1 MDMVNRSDS
10 RTAEKAEKLY
20 RLFGV
25 TLASDYPFATP
36 LPQVSGTPDLS
47 FTCTSSP
54 LFPADGLEA
63 PIFASE
69 NTTESGESVV
79 SIWRTAT
86 GHLVHYPKFAD
97 ITLSS
102 DAINAYCRDPA
113 FHYMLEILLLGE
125 IFSLWL
131 ELRDIRTLHASAAV
145 VDDCAIAFLAT
156 SKGGKSGLAAAF
168 AKYGHQILS
177 DDIVPVE
184 NQDNRFLARPGFPAM
199 RMWPDMAEH
208 FLGTY
213 EDLALVHP
221 MYFKRVVPV
230 GHRDFGRFCSEKQP
244 LKVIYMPH
252 RQGPDQGITITPVSK
267 KDAFFA
273 LVQNSFTAGVVEALG
288 LQPRRM
294 DFFSRM
300 VTQVPVR
307 HLYYPEGFQ
316 HLNAVTDAVLAD
328 MKSLPP

>member
-1 MDMVNRSDS
+1 MDMV
-10 RTAEKAEKLY
+10 RTRDRLTADKPENLY

-25 TLASDYPFATP
+25 TMASDYPFATP
-36 LPQVSGTPDLS
+36 LPRVTGTPDLS
-47 FTCTSSP
+47 FTCSRSP
-54 LFPADGLEA
+54 LFPADGMNE
-63 PIFASE
+63 PVFASE
-69 NTTESGESVV
+69 NKTDGGESVV
-79 SIWRTAT
+79 SIWRTTT

-102 DAINAYCRDPA
+102 DAIIAYIRDPA
-113 FHYMLEILLLGE
+113 YWYMIEILLLGE

-131 ELRDIRTLHASAAV
+131 ELMDIRTLHASAAV
-145 VDDCAIAFLAT
+145 VDQTAIAFLAT

-168 AKYGHQILS
+168 TQHGHQILA
-177 DDIVPVE
+177 DDIVAVE
-184 NQDNRFLARPGFPAM
+184 DQHNRFLARPGFPAM
-199 RMWPDMAEH
+199 RMWPDMAGH
-208 FLGTY
+208 FVGTY

-221 MYFKRVVPV
+221 EYIKRVVPV
-230 GHRDFGRFCSEKQP
+230 GHQGFGSFCTEKQP
-244 LKVIYMPH
+244 LRVIYMPH
-252 RQGPDQGITITPVSK
+252 RLGPDQAITIGPVSK

-300 VTQVPVR
+300 VKQVPVR

-316 HLNAVTDAVLAD
+316 HLNAVADAVLAD
-328 MKSLPP
+328 MESLLG